1 MRPWRRGW
9 TLLAGLW
16 LALGSLAWAG
26 MPAKPLG
33 RVSDFAEVISENQE
47 TQLAGLLDY
56 ISASQGA
63 EILVATVAS
72 LDGQDVD
79 SYANQLF
86 NQWGIGDKEKDN
98 GVLFLIAPND
108 RKVRIEVGYGLEPVL
123 TDGRCGRILDE
134 QVLPAFKTGDYGRGA
149 LNGCTQIMNF
159 LMNRDSLEAE
169 PGPNRPSLPAAS
181 SDEPSWQ
188 MKVGIV
194 LFFALFITLG
204 FLALGSGLGKGGEP
218 FFVLWGAGFGGIPLV
233 MSVIF
238 GAVMNFPIYILPAWA
253 VLMFIVG
260 ISRGKKFLKAALAS
274 GHVQVNGRTYY
285 GGGSGF
291 GSFSSGSSS
300 GSFGGS
306 SSCGGGSSGGG
317 GSSRSW

>member
-1 MRPWRRGW
+1 MRTWMRAAAAAA
-9 TLLAGLW
+9 LLW
-16 LALGSLAWAG
+16 LAPAVWGWAE
-26 MPAKPLG
+26 MPARPMG
-33 RVSDFAEVISENQE
+33 RVSDFADVIPADKEAQI
-47 TQLAGLLDY
+47 AGLLDY
-56 ISASQGA
+56 VKTATGA
-63 EILVATVAS
+63 ELAVVTVAS
-72 LDGQDVD
+72 LDGLAVD
-79 SYANQLF
+79 TYANQLF
-86 NQWGIGDKEKDN
+86 NQWGIGEKGKDN
-98 GVLFLIAPND
+98 GALLLIAPNE

-134 QVLPAFKTGDYGRGA
+134 QVLPAFKAGDYGQGA
-149 LNGCTQIMNF
+149 LNGCAQIMTL
-159 LMNRDSLEAE
+159 LMNQDSLPPESTFH
-169 PGPNRPSLPAAS
+169 PQDTVS

-194 LFFALFITLG
+194 LFFALFITIG

-218 FFVLWGAGFGGIPLV
+218 FFVLWGSGFGGIPLV
-233 MSVIF
+233 MSIIF
-238 GAVMNFPIYILPAWA
+238 GLVMNFPVYILPAWA

-300 GSFGGS
+300 GSFGGGS
-306 SSCGGGSSGGG
+306 SFSGGSSGGG